1 MIWQGRT
8 PPLKEWMQCTIK
20 EMRDDGKLHEP
31 VGQEKKEFL
40 DDLEERYY
48 FLVRINWRLTLVT
61 IINIYQLSTR
71 FKELE
76 RNNA

>member
-48 FLVRINWRLTLVT
+48 FLVRIGFFDAVETDDNVSKDWTRM
-61 IINIYQLSTR
+61 IKNIFT
-71 FKELE
+71 K
-76 RNNA
+76 